1 MEGDSRGR
9 GHMYIYG
16 WFHANAW
23 QKSGFPVSSAGKEFT
38 CNAGGPGLIPGF
50 GLSPEE
56 GMGYP
61 LWYSWAS
68 LVAQMIKNP
77 LAMQETWVP
86 SLGQEDPLQKR
97 MATSLVFLP
106 GEFHGLRS
114 LVGYSPWGSKEL
126 NTTVQLTLHF
136 HYVDEYMF
144 KVFWLLWRKL
154 KALW

>member
-68 LVAQMIKNP
+68 LGAPMIKNP
-77 LAMQETWVP
+77 LAMQETWVR
-86 SLGQEDPLQKR
+86 SLGWKDPLVEWWQP
-97 MATSLVFLP
+97 TSVFLS
-106 GEFHGLRS
+106 GE
-114 LVGYSPWGSKEL
+114 SPWTEETGSLPSVGSQRIGYNWATKL
-126 NTTVQLTLHF
+126 SAAHGRNQHYTVKQLSF
-136 HYVDEYMF
+136 N
-144 KVFWLLWRKL
+144 
-154 KALW
+154 